1 MLTDPVILIQNGKL
15 EYVNDNFLEMFK
27 DIIYDYQKKV
37 PSQAV

>member
-27 DIIYDYQKKV
+27 DIIYDY
-37 PSQAV
+37 